1 MMPVQNLF
9 SKNLTCLNFTT
20 TGRSVHVL
28 IQKLYLS
35 LKSENV
41 FMRNNQITARTQG
54 MQTSVDHYVEGIFGS
69 LQFSV

>member
-20 TGRSVHVL
+20 RSVHVL
-28 IQKLYLS
+28 ILS
-35 LKSENV
+35 LKSENI
-41 FMRNNQITARTQG
+41 FMRTNQITARTQG
-54 MQTSVDHYVEGIFGS
+54 MQTSVIDHYVEGIFGS

>member
-20 TGRSVHVL
+20 RSVHVL
-28 IQKLYLS
+28 ILS
-35 LKSENV
+35 LKSENIV
-41 FMRNNQITARTQG
+41 MRNNQITARTQG
-54 MQTSVDHYVEGIFGS
+54 MQTSVIDHYVEGIFGS

>member
-1 MMPVQNLF
+1 MMPVQNLY

-20 TGRSVHVL
+20 RSVHVL

>member
-1 MMPVQNLF
+1 MPVQNLF

-20 TGRSVHVL
+20 RSVHIL
-28 IQKLYLS
+28 ILS
-35 LKSENV
+35 LKSENI

-54 MQTSVDHYVEGIFGS
+54 MQTSVIDHYVEGIFGS

>member
-9 SKNLTCLNFTT
+9 SKNLTCLNFMT
-20 TGRSVHVL
+20 RSVHVL
-28 IQKLYLS
+28 ILS
-35 LKSENV
+35 LKSENI

-54 MQTSVDHYVEGIFGS
+54 MQTSVIDHYVEGIFGS

>member
-20 TGRSVHVL
+20 RSVHVL
-28 IQKLYLS
+28 ILS
-35 LKSENV
+35 LKSENI

-54 MQTSVDHYVEGIFGS
+54 MQTSVIDHYVEGICGS
-69 LQFSV
+69 LQFYV

>member
-20 TGRSVHVL
+20 RSVHVL

-41 FMRNNQITARTQG
+41 FMRNNQITARTLG
-54 MQTSVDHYVEGIFGS
+54 MQTSVIDHYVEGIFGS

>member
-20 TGRSVHVL
+20 RSVHVL
-28 IQKLYLS
+28 ILS
-35 LKSENV
+35 LKSENI

-54 MQTSVDHYVEGIFGS
+54 MQTSVIDHYVEGIFGS

>member
-1 MMPVQNLF
+1 MPVQNLF

-20 TGRSVHVL
+20 RSVHVL
-28 IQKLYLS
+28 ILS
-35 LKSENV
+35 LKSENI

-54 MQTSVDHYVEGIFGS
+54 MQTSVIDHYVEGIFGS

>member
-20 TGRSVHVL
+20 RSVHIL
-28 IQKLYLS
+28 ILS
-35 LKSENV
+35 LKSENI

-54 MQTSVDHYVEGIFGS
+54 MQTSVIDHYVEGIFGS

>member
-20 TGRSVHVL
+20 RSVHVL
-28 IQKLYLS
+28 ILS
-35 LKSENV
+35 LKSENI
-41 FMRNNQITARTQG
+41 FMRNNQIAARTQG
-54 MQTSVDHYVEGIFGS
+54 MQTSVIDHYVEGIFGS

>member
-20 TGRSVHVL
+20 RSVHAL
-28 IQKLYLS
+28 ILS
-35 LKSENV
+35 LKSENI

-54 MQTSVDHYVEGIFGS
+54 MQTSVIDHYVEGIFGS